1 MLTLY
6 LWVSGIVRVQSI
18 LSRIFLL
25 FLPYC
30 LGSGLVHLMHN
41 ELMADSDPTMNTNL
55 YVNPFSMTLI
65 DDRFLAMLLIGFI
78 ALIITYILNL
88 DIRLP
93 NCFYKISPP
102 ETSIDRD
109 VMEERH
115 RILYSNEINHDILE
129 AKNLTKCFRRVT
141 G

>member
-1 MLTLY
+1 
-6 LWVSGIVRVQSI
+6 
-18 LSRIFLL
+18 
-25 FLPYC
+25 
-30 LGSGLVHLMHN
+30 
-41 ELMADSDPTMNTNL
+41 MNTNL

>member
-1 MLTLY
+1 
-6 LWVSGIVRVQSI
+6 
-18 LSRIFLL
+18 
-25 FLPYC
+25 
-30 LGSGLVHLMHN
+30 
-41 ELMADSDPTMNTNL
+41 MADSDPTINTNL

-93 NCFYKISPP
+93 NCFYKILPS
-102 ETSIDRD
+102 ETFIDRD

-115 RILYSNEINHDILE
+115 RILYSNEINHDILQ

-141 G
+141 V